1 MNASIDL
8 VERVCVDNR
17 YAYISCDDVFKEFV
31 ILEAKRAKSWYT
43 FVEDY
48 LLNYKLIGIV
58 LFDVLY
64 RDIQKG
70 VCINLCWIR
79 FGVESNF
86 FFNLITCENSHF
98 SLLYR

>member
-8 VERVCVDNR
+8 VDRVCVDNR
-17 YAYISCDDVFKEFV
+17 YISCDDVFKEFV

-58 LFDVLY
+58 LELDVLY
-64 RDIQKG
+64 RD
-70 VCINLCWIR
+70 
-79 FGVESNF
+79 
-86 FFNLITCENSHF
+86 T
-98 SLLYR
+98 

>member
-1 MNASIDL
+1 MHRSIL
-8 VERVCVDNR
+8 SIVCVCMDNR
-17 YAYISCDDVFKEFV
+17 YVYISCDDEEFV
-31 ILEAKRAKSWYT
+31 ILEAKRAKNWYT

-48 LLNYKLIGIV
+48 LSNYKLIGIV

-70 VCINLCWIR
+70 VCVNLCWIR

-86 FFNLITCENSHF
+86 FFNLITCENFHF

>member
-8 VERVCVDNR
+8 VDRVCVNNR

-31 ILEAKRAKSWYT
+31 ILEAKRAKNWYT

-58 LFDVLY
+58 SFDVLY
-64 RDIQKG
+64 RDTQKG

>member
-8 VERVCVDNR
+8 VDRVCVWTIDM
-17 YAYISCDDVFKEFV
+17 YISRAMTFSKNSSFS
-31 ILEAKRAKSWYT
+31 KRAKNWYT

-48 LLNYKLIGIV
+48 LSNYKLIGIV

-64 RDIQKG
+64 RDTQKG

>member
-8 VERVCVDNR
+8 VDRVCVDNR
-17 YAYISCDDVFKEFV
+17 YISCDDVFKEFV

-58 LFDVLY
+58 LELDVLY
-64 RDIQKG
+64 RDTQKG

-86 FFNLITCENSHF
+86 FF
-98 SLLYR
+98 